1 MQNRLWV
8 FPLWEWPVLR
18 TRSQQARPRKG
29 DPEMPGCVR
38 VQLRKFSSR
47 RMYWEVHLAEIQ
59 TIFSHSA
66 LPVMKPI
73 WIPSC
78 LTPVSASPLVAPHQT
93 LIHSC
98 SLRGEKEK
106 TKQNKTKL
114 LSRSYITIWKPLVI
128 CIRYFVF
135 FLVDHRFVPNG
146 HICQIK
152 DL

>member
-18 TRSQQARPRKG
+18 TRSQQAHPRKG

-106 TKQNKTKL
+106 TKQNKTSFAELYYHLEAFGDLYKVFRIFPC
-114 LSRSYITIWKPLVI
+114 RSQVCSQWSHL
-128 CIRYFVF
+128 
-135 FLVDHRFVPNG
+135 PN
-146 HICQIK
+146 
-152 DL
+152 